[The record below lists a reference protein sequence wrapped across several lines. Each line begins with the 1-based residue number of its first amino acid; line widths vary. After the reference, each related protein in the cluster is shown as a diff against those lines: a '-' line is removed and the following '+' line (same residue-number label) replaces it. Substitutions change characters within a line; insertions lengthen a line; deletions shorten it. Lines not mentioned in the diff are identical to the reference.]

1 VTYWLCAMAI
11 LVILALVLK
20 LFVLTS
26 AAFQAFGIAASIV
39 VLLAMGAA
47 TVLCVLLM
55 DTD

>member
-1 VTYWLCAMAI
+1 MAI